1 MSRERNRRN
10 GRTAFS
16 FLHVKLLRKKQIPV
30 LSVKRET
37 EEMAEHNI
45 LDVKLFRK
53 KSVPC
58 LLFSVVVSHSVLLF
72 DTTLKFYHN
81 IATGQ
86 KFKTKEELVRY
97 ANYCK
102 RVASSYYDDFKECYR
117 NSKGVYVE
125 RPWETDPY
133 NTFSDYVEG
142 RVGKVKDKLAGNS
155 SSISTSSSVI
165 TSDGKMLEMLPKK
178 SEAKAK
184 KK

>member
-1 MSRERNRRN
+1 MSRERNRRS

-30 LSVKRET
+30 LSAKRET

-53 KSVPC
+53 KSSCLQVPC

-72 DTTLKFYHN
+72 DMTLKFYHN

-133 NTFSDYVEG
+133 NTLATMSK
-142 RVGKVKDKLAGNS
+142 VGL
-155 SSISTSSSVI
+155 
-165 TSDGKMLEMLPKK
+165 GK
-178 SEAKAK
+178 
-184 KK
+184 